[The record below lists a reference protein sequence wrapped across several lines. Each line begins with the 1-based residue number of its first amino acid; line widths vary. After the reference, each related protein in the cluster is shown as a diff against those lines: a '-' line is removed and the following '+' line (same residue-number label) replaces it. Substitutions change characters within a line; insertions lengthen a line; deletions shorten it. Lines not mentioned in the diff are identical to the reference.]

1 MLVGAINH
9 EEALVGAFSEI
20 VKLHL
25 AGVAVHMEGLLVAG
39 DDLDPWPRL
48 LPGAGEAVEGEAA
61 AGALV
66 GVVAVVAGPAH
77 SLVLR
82 LHVLRPLQTLPA
94 PPAPDTRPDCYPP
107 VFILHSYLK
116 HSGCSLLSL

>member
-1 MLVGAINH
+1 MEHCI
-9 EEALVGAFSEI
+9 FRCSEC
-20 VKLHL
+20 HL
-25 AGVAVHMEGLLVAG
+25 AGVAVQVECLLVAG

-48 LPGAGEAVEGEAA
+48 LPGPCKGVEGEAA

-77 SLVLR
+77 SLLLS
-82 LHVLRPLQTLPA
+82 LHILRPLQTLPA
-94 PPAPDTRPDCYPP
+94 PPAPASQGYLGGHQTTIPP

>member
-1 MLVGAINH
+1 
-9 EEALVGAFSEI
+9 
-20 VKLHL
+20 
-25 AGVAVHMEGLLVAG
+25 MEGLLVAG
-39 DDLDPWPRL
+39 DDLDAWPRL

-77 SLVLR
+77 SLVLS
-82 LHVLRPLQTLPA
+82 LYVLRPLQTLPA

>member
-1 MLVGAINH
+1 MEH
-9 EEALVGAFSEI
+9 CMFRCSEC
-20 VKLHL
+20 HL
-25 AGVAVHMEGLLVAG
+25 AGVAVQVEGLLVAG
-39 DDLDPWPRL
+39 DDLDAWPRL

-77 SLVLR
+77 SLVPR

-107 VFILHSYLK
+107 ALYL
-116 HSGCSLLSL
+116 SFTPT

>member
-1 MLVGAINH
+1 M
-9 EEALVGAFSEI
+9 EVGAFSEI

-25 AGVAVHMEGLLVAG
+25 AGVAVQMEGLLVAG
-39 DDLDPWPRL
+39 DDLGPWPRL

-77 SLVLR
+77 SLVLS
-82 LHVLRPLQTLPA
+82 LHVLHPLQTLPA
-94 PPAPDTRPDCYPP
+94 PPAPA
-107 VFILHSYLK
+107 SQGYLGG
-116 HSGCSLLSL
+116 HQTAISLLSLYSSFTTT